1 MIIWVLAFFTL
12 ILVGAIGLDLFLIF
26 KTWFSRIHFGKY
38 EDEYDWEKHILTKA
52 TRWLKRTPKVPLTDQ
67 KRWVALDIIKGQY
80 TRGEIQYWQE
90 AALLLALPSPQFTV
104 EVHRSINKK
113 ITPSG
118 DWETYPQHIDG
129 AIFAYA
135 MLKHN
140 RQNDECYK
148 QAMDRMWQVIQAHI
162 GEDGTVIYR
171 KSMAAYRYVDTIG
184 FICPFL
190 ITYGVKNNKPECIDL
205 AIHQIESFFTHGMSS
220 QIALPAHAYQINSK
234 VGTGLYGWGR
244 GMAWLALGVID
255 SWQELPNHHPYKQ
268 ELENRITQLA
278 RVILRF
284 QQDSGAW
291 NWLMTRKE
299 ARADSSTTATLGYFL
314 AHAAYI
320 DEIAEQCCQGRDRA
334 IHYLMKVTR
343 RTGAIDFSQGDTK
356 DIGVYSQLFD
366 ILPFTQGMTL
376 RLLAE
381 KRRYQEAKKDRQAVS

>member
-1 MIIWVLAFFTL
+1 MIIWLLAFFIL

-38 EDEYDWEKHILTKA
+38 ENEHDWEKPIITTVA
-52 TRWLKRTPKVPLTDQ
+52 RWLKRTPKVPLTDQ
-67 KRWVALDIIKGQY
+67 RRWVALDIIKGQY

-90 AALLLALPSPQFTV
+90 AALLLALPSPQFIS
-104 EVHRSINKK
+104 EVDRFINKK

-118 DWETYPQHIDG
+118 EWKTCPQQIDG
-129 AIFAYA
+129 AILAYA
-135 MLKHN
+135 ILKNN
-140 RQNDECYK
+140 RLNGECYQ
-148 QAMDRMWQVIQAHI
+148 QAMDGMWQVIQAHI
-162 GEDGTVIYR
+162 GKDGTVMYR
-171 KSMAAYRYVDTIG
+171 KSIVDYRYVDTIG

-220 QIALPAHAYQINSK
+220 QIAVPAHAYHIKSK

-255 SWQELPNHHPYKQ
+255 SWKELPNHHPYKH
-268 ELENRITQLA
+268 ELEFRITQLA
-278 RVILRF
+278 KVILSL
-284 QQDSGAW
+284 QQDSGSW

-320 DEIAEQCCQGRDRA
+320 DEIADQCCQGRDKA

-366 ILPFTQGMTL
+366 ILPFTQGMSL